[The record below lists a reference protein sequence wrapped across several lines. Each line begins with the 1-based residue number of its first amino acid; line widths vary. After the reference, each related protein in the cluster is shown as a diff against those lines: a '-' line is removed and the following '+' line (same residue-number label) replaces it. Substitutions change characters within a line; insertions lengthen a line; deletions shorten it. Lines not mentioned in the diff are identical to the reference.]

1 MKLQPAIDA
10 LSSSIQDAHK
20 GLPEEV
26 FLLIS
31 RLTPMCNVDLLI
43 QHPQKGTLLTWRED
57 EFYGPGWHVPGGVIR
72 YKEAMAARVHAVA
85 RIELG
90 AEVDFEPLPIAVNE
104 MIMPEQR
111 ERAHFV
117 ALLFRCSLQS
127 APAERLRFRAGRP
140 KRGEWAWHKQ
150 CPSELIAI
158 HQCYAAAIG

>member
-1 MKLQPAIDA
+1 MKLRPAIDA
-10 LSSSIQDAHK
+10 LSSSIRDAHK

-43 QHPQKGTLLTWRED
+43 QHPQKGTLLAWRED
-57 EFYGPGWHVPGGVIR
+57 QYYGPGWHVPGGIIR

-85 RIELG
+85 EIELG

-104 MIMPEQR
+104 MIVPEQR
-111 ERAHFV
+111 ERAHFI
-117 ALLFRCSLQS
+117 ALLFRCSLRG
-127 APAERLRFRAGRP
+127 APDGRLRFRAGRP
-140 KRGEWAWHKQ
+140 KRGEWAWHEH
-150 CPSELIAI
+150 CPKDLIRL

>member
-1 MKLQPAIDA
+1 MKLQPAIDSI
-10 LSSSIQDAHK
+10 SSSIHDARR

-57 EFYGPGWHVPGGVIR
+57 EYFGPGWHVPGGIIR

-85 RIELG
+85 EIELG
-90 AEVDFEPLPIAVNE
+90 AKVSFDPLPIAVNE

-111 ERAHFV
+111 QRAHFV

-127 APAERLRFRAGRP
+127 APDERLCFKAGRP
-140 KRGEWAWHKQ
+140 RRGEWAWHEH
-150 CPSELIAI
+150 CPTDLIAM
-158 HQCYAAAIG
+158 HRCYATAIG